1 MIGSTRI
8 TCGDPKS
15 KPASAL
21 PFFLATGALEFTIL
35 TANGRR
41 RVSASEYSRVS
52 VTSGGGPTSP
62 APMHDCDGPHD
73 GGREHRVRL
82 SAPAVA
88 IVKTVI
94 EIRRRRLHVPRQG
107 RAPNIR

>member
-1 MIGSTRI
+1 GTLMIGSAWI

-21 PFFLATGALEFTIL
+21 PFFLATRALEFTIL

-41 RVSASEYSRVS
+41 RVARANTPEFRYMRWR
-52 VTSGGGPTSP
+52 TDIAERQCTI
-62 APMHDCDGPHD
+62 ATDRMM

-94 EIRRRRLHVPRQG
+94 EIR
-107 RAPNIR
+107 